1 MGRKRAPGST
11 TPQWVYTND
20 SIVAALQATYPVICK
35 GRFLEALMEAFP
47 DYAIDASRFTRVPDA
62 YAIRVDDREVDLFE
76 VEVTHPLP
84 VHTLR
89 DIAKLWFELDGLSI
103 RLSLYVV
110 SRYGHIN
117 AVALQPWYY
126 ELNHVAAD
134 RRPVPP
140 DLQEALLG
148 AAAGAGPNGDLVQP
162 DR

>member
-20 SIVAALQATYPVICK
+20 SIVAALQATYPSVCK
-35 GRFLEALMEAFP
+35 GRFLDALMEAFP

-62 YAIRVDDREVDLFE
+62 YAIRVGDREVDLFE

-89 DIAKLWFELDGLSI
+89 DIAKLWFELDALAI
-103 RLSLYVV
+103 QLSLYVV

-117 AVALQPWYY
+117 AVDLRPWYY
-126 ELNHVAAD
+126 ELNHVAPHG
-134 RRPVPP
+134 RPLPP
-140 DLQEALLG
+140 NLQNTLLG
-148 AAAGAGPNGDLVQP
+148 AEAGAGSDGHTV
-162 DR
+162 